1 MQFSILQ
8 SVYKKDNPLFLDEC
22 LQSIRDSTLLPEKI
36 ILVQDGILT
45 PELEQVIASWKDKL
59 PLHIVG
65 YPQNKGLA
73 HALNHG
79 LRFVETELVAR
90 MDSDDICYPDRFEK
104 QVLQFEVDKKL
115 VVLGAGIEEFYC
127 SKELDTSHRSIR
139 LYPKRTVRSSMTLY
153 KGTPVAHP
161 TVMMRT
167 AILKEFGYAESTCC
181 NEDIE
186 LWFRLL
192 AAGYEIRTLQ
202 APLLRFRIT
211 DDTFRRRS
219 LAKSLDEFQI
229 YSRALLDFNGLQKE
243 HAYLLFRLASR
254 LLSPALIRR
263 LYFSGKRKTLFLED
277 LMRIKSV
284 HGQVFMKSG
293 HLFEALVEYEEDG
306 ITMIKAVQLDCKS
319 QSDNIVE
326 VPLSEIHLYSLRRS
340 TEIQLSV

>member
-1 MQFSILQ
+1 MQFTILQ
-8 SVYKKDNPLFLDEC
+8 SVYKNDKPEFLDQC
-22 LQSIRDSTLLPEKI
+22 LESIKNNSLQPEKI
-36 ILVQDGILT
+36 VLVKDGPISIELDSCINKWAEILPIRF
-45 PELEQVIASWKDKL
+45 
-59 PLHIVG
+59 VG
-65 YPQNKGLA
+65 YEENRGLA
-73 HALNHG
+73 YALNYG
-79 LRFVETELVAR
+79 LQFVETELVAR
-90 MDSDDICYPDRFEK
+90 MDSDDICYSDRFEK

-127 SKELDTSHRSIR
+127 SKELEASHHSIR

-202 APLLRFRIT
+202 VPLLRFRIT

-263 LYFSGKRKTLFLED
+263 IYFSGKRKNLFLED